1 MSGRGQR
8 CGHRRA
14 PLDSVSLLLP
24 LVDLLSWLK
33 TYSLSLTV
41 ISAAIDTLCQLGSS
55 DDIKQTQVEQ
65 QGWPASRGCL

>member
-1 MSGRGQR
+1 MSRRGRSR

-14 PLDSVSLLLP
+14 PVDSVLLLP
-24 LVDLLSWLK
+24 PVDLLSWLK
-33 TYSLSLTV
+33 TFSLSLTL

-65 QGWPASRGCL
+65 LVWPPSRGHP